1 MNKQELI
8 DYLMQYDETTLKVAI
23 MYATYYIQDGIDITK
38 KWETAVQQ
46 TYAMQRAE
54 NRGYAAGC
62 KRFTTCMDCRYAK
75 RHPGNTVFGKPLF
88 DCKHPRYVGTEGLP
102 AYPAD
107 FGCSDGISKE
117 QEPHE

>member
-1 MNKQELI
+1 MSKQELI

-23 MYATYYIQDGIDITK
+23 MYATYYLQDGIDITK
-38 KWETAVQQ
+38 KWETAVRQ

-62 KRFTTCMDCRYAK
+62 RRFIMCMNCMYAK
-75 RHPGNTVFGKPLF
+75 RHQGNTVFGKPLF

-107 FGCSDGISKE
+107 FFCSDGIPKE
-117 QEPHE
+117 QENRE